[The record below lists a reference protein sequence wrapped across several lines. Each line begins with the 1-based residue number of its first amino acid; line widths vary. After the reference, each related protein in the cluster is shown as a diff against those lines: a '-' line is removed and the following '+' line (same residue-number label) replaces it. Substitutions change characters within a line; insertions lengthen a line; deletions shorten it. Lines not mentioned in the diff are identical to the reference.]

1 MATLKRVL
9 KSTRPHMILGS
20 LLCTHGPLPGRK
32 ISLPP
37 TQASSS
43 PRDATG
49 EEHLYAQKPVL
60 TVGQLPKWTGEAW
73 DLLATFESWGLPWLL
88 LGRVFLSASREPL
101 KGLC

>member
-1 MATLKRVL
+1 MR
-9 KSTRPHMILGS
+9 
-20 LLCTHGPLPGRK
+20 LLQPCL
-32 ISLPP
+32 
-37 TQASSS
+37 SSS